1 MMPKVAILSSN
12 TSGPK
17 EVLGEAGDY
26 FDSGDVEDLC
36 KKMDVVLGRSKENI
50 QARVEASHL
59 RFTHQFGFDEF
70 RQKLLKAADVET

>member
-1 MMPKVAILSSN
+1 MAKVAILSSN
-12 TSGPK
+12 APGPK

-36 KKMDVVLGRSKENI
+36 KKMDVVLSRSKENI
-50 QARVEASHL
+50 EARVEASHL
-59 RFTHQFGFDEF
+59 RFTNQFGFGEF